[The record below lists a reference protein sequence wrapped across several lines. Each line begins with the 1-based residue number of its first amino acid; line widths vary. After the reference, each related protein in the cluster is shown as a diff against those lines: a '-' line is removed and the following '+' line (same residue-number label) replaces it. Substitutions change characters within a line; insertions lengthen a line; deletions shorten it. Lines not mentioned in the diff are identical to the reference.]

1 MPAWLL
7 PTALSALSAAGTFF
21 TNQSNR
27 GMSREQM
34 AFQERMSNTAA
45 QRSVAD
51 YKAAGLN
58 PGLAYERTASSPG
71 GATATMGDVT
81 GSGISSARQ
90 AYEVRQA
97 MQIAKQQSD
106 ADLDLKDAQR
116 KKTIEEASSVI
127 KNREYLQR
135 MLTFEYKMQPFDE
148 TIRRAESLLATYSL
162 AGAKNTAN
170 FEEMLGTAGKG
181 MGTAKALADILRTIN
196 ELRGKPAPNIHLP
209 PRK

>member
-7 PTALSALSAAGTFF
+7 PTALGALGAAGTFF
-21 TNQSNR
+21 TNRSNQ

-34 AFQERMSNTAA
+34 AFQERMSNTAV

-71 GATATMGDVT
+71 GASATMGDIT

-97 MQIAKQQSD
+97 MHIAKQQSD

-135 MLTFEYKMQPFDE
+135 MLSFEYKMQPFDE
-148 TIRRAESLLATYSL
+148 TIRRAQAQMATYGL
-162 AGAKNTAN
+162 AGAKNTAA
-170 FEEMLGTAGKG
+170 FEELLGTAGKG
-181 MGTAKALADILRTIN
+181 ISTGLSLTKILQTIN
-196 ELRGKPAPNIHLP
+196 QLRK
-209 PRK
+209 